1 MLELFNQA
9 LFGVTVAIA
18 LITVVMGYLTY
29 SISEDIDSLKLEIG
43 DEL

>member
-9 LFGVTVAIA
+9 LFGVALSIA

-29 SISEDIDSLKLEIG
+29 SLSVDIDNLILEIG

>member
-1 MLELFNQA
+1 MIELFNQA
-9 LFGVTVAIA
+9 LFYVTVAIA

-29 SISEDIDSLKLEIG
+29 SLSVDIDNLILEIG